1 MSLIQGRWLIP
12 GAAAAL
18 AVAGPLWLLGSAS
31 PEIEPA
37 QPVVVTALVTSPVG
51 GLDQALTMPLF
62 SASRAPAPPPYP
74 SRSPLPRRRR
84 AAALPT
90 LVGLVSRARGKGV
103 ALVKASSG
111 QTVMIG
117 PGESVDGWQLVA
129 IGRDR
134 ATFASNG
141 ERRVASLDFRNR
153 IPAEG
158 APPPGPPG
166 PPNPLGPRTV
176 MPNPSPCLRRI
187 RRVGPAPHR
196 RLDLT
201 MAGKSS
207 GIPDDHT

>member
-12 GAAAAL
+12 GAAAAA
-18 AVAGPLWLLGSAS
+18 AVVAPSWLLGSAS

-37 QPVVVTALVTSPVG
+37 PPVVVTELAASPIG
-51 GLDQALTMPLF
+51 GLDLALTTPLF
-62 SASRAPAPPPYP
+62 SASRAPPAPPP
-74 SRSPLPRRRR
+74 SPEAL
-84 AAALPT
+84 AAAASAPAPQPLPT

-111 QTVMIG
+111 QTVTIG

-153 IPAEG
+153 TPAEG
-158 APPPGPPG
+158 APPPGPPANDAQPIPL
-166 PPNPLGPRTV
+166 PPPS
-176 MPNPSPCLRRI
+176 MPAGSVQR
-187 RRVGPAPHR
+187 PAPPGWPEPW
-196 RLDLT
+196 L
-201 MAGKSS
+201 ANQS
-207 GIPDDHT
+207 GTSR